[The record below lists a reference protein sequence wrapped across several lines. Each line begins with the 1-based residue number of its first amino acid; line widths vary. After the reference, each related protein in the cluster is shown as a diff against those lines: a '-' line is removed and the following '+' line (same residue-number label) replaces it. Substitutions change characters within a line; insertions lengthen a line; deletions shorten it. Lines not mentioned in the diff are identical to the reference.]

1 MEFRRVRGMRDLVAG
16 DAERARCVEEALVD
30 AMRSYGYEE
39 VRLPLLEAS
48 ELFSRGVGEA
58 TDIVEKEMYTFL
70 DRGGKQ
76 LSLRPEGTASCVRA
90 GIEQGLFHRRSRRLW
105 YAGPMFRYERPQKG
119 RFRQFDQVGA
129 EVFGVAGPEAEA
141 ELVQMVWSIW
151 DRLGI
156 ADGIA
161 LEINTVGAGRSRQAF
176 RDALVAF
183 LAPRADALDADSRRR
198 LDTNPLRILD
208 SKVPSTRALLEGA
221 PELHD
226 FLDDLDK
233 VHFDEM
239 RRLLDELRMP
249 YRVNPRLVRG
259 LDYYTH
265 TVFEWVTDGV
275 GAQDA
280 VCAGGRYD
288 GLVESLGGRAT
299 PAAGFAIG
307 VDRVVLLASETQ
319 GKIDYRPVDAY
330 WVVLDRRFM
339 GRALDMAQRL
349 RDSVPGLRVRTDTA
363 GGKPAAQFRRADESG
378 ARWAL
383 IVGEDEIARDRVS
396 VKWLREEREQAM
408 LPFEELGAALR
419 TTC

>member
-1 MEFRRVRGMRDLVAG
+1 MEFRRVRGMRDLVAA
-16 DAERARCVEEALVD
+16 DAERARGVEQAIVD
-30 AMRSYGYEE
+30 GIRSYGYEE
-39 VRLPLLEAS
+39 VRLPLLEGS

-76 LSLRPEGTASCVRA
+76 VSLRPEGTASCVRA
-90 GIEQGLFHRRSRRLW
+90 GIEQGLFHRRSQRLW

-129 EVFGVAGPEAEA
+129 EVFGVPGPEAEA

-151 DRLGI
+151 DGLGI
-156 ADGIA
+156 ADRIA
-161 LEINTVGAGRSRQAF
+161 LEINTVGAGPSRQAF

-208 SKVPSTRALLEGA
+208 SKAASTRALLDDA

-226 FLDDLDK
+226 FLLDSDRA
-233 VHFDEM
+233 HFDGL

-288 GLVESLGGRAT
+288 GLVEDLGGRPT
-299 PAAGFAIG
+299 AAVGFAIG
-307 VDRVVLLASETQ
+307 VDRVVLLASETR
-319 GKIDYRPVDAY
+319 GEIDYRPVDAY
-330 WVVLDRRFM
+330 WIVLDPRFM
-339 GRALDMAQRL
+339 GRVLDMAQRL

-383 IVGEDEIARDRVS
+383 IVGEDEVARERVS

-408 LPFEELGAALR
+408 LPFEEIGAALR
-419 TTC
+419 TGC

>member
-1 MEFRRVRGMRDLVAG
+1 MELRRVRGMRDVVAG
-16 DAERARCVEEALVD
+16 DAERARRAED
-30 AMRSYGYEE
+30 AIVAGIRSYGYEE
-39 VRLPLLEAS
+39 IRLPLLEAS

-90 GIEQGLFHRRSRRLW
+90 GIQQGLFHNRTQRLW

-119 RFRQFDQVGA
+119 RFRQFDQIGA
-129 EVFGVAGPEAEA
+129 EVFGIPGPQAEA
-141 ELVQMVWSIW
+141 ELVQMAWSLW
-151 DRLGI
+151 RALGV

-161 LEINTVGAGRSRQAF
+161 LEINTVGAGPTRRAY
-176 RDALVAF
+176 REALVAF
-183 LAPRADALDADSRRR
+183 LAPHAEALDADSRRR
-198 LDTNPLRILD
+198 LDTNPLRVLD
-208 SKVPSTRALLEGA
+208 TKVPSTRALLEDA
-221 PELHD
+221 PELAD
-226 FLDDLDK
+226 FMAPADK
-233 VHFDEM
+233 EHFDGL
-239 RRLLDELRMP
+239 RRLLDGLALP

-288 GLVESLGGRAT
+288 GLVERLGGRAT

-307 VDRVVLLASETQ
+307 VDRVVLLASEMRDEE
-319 GKIDYRPVDAY
+319 DYRPVDAY
-330 WVVLDRRFM
+330 WVVLDPRFL
-339 GRALDMAQRL
+339 GRALEWAQRL
-349 RDSVPGLRVRTDTA
+349 RDGAPGLRVRTDTA

-396 VKWLREEREQAM
+396 VKWLREERAQAM
-408 LPFEELGAALR
+408 LRFEELGAALR
-419 TTC
+419 TC

>member
-1 MEFRRVRGMRDLVAG
+1 MRDLVAE
-16 DAERARCVEEALVD
+16 DAERARRVEDDIVGAIR
-30 AMRSYGYEE
+30 AYGYEE
-39 VRLPLLEAS
+39 IRLPLLEAS

-58 TDIVEKEMYTFL
+58 TDIVEKEMYTLL

-76 LSLRPEGTASCVRA
+76 LSLRPEGTASCVRV
-90 GIEQGLFHRRSRRLW
+90 GIERGLFHNRSQRLW

-119 RFRQFDQVGA
+119 RYRQFDQIGA
-129 EVFGVAGPEAEA
+129 EIFGVAGPQAEA
-141 ELVQMVWSIW
+141 ELAQMVWWIW
-151 DRLGI
+151 RRLGV
-156 ADGIA
+156 ADAIA
-161 LEINTVGAGRSRQAF
+161 LEINTVGAGPSRQAY
-176 RDALVAF
+176 REALVAY
-183 LAPRADALDADSRRR
+183 LTPRAEALDADSRRR
-198 LDTNPLRILD
+198 LETNPLRILD
-208 SKVPSTRALLEGA
+208 SKAPSTQALLEDA
-221 PELHD
+221 PALAD
-226 FLDDLDK
+226 FMDASDTE
-233 VHFDEM
+233 HFDGL

-288 GLVESLGGRAT
+288 GLVEGLGGRAT
-299 PAAGFAIG
+299 AAAGFAIG
-307 VDRVVLLASETQ
+307 VDRVVLLAAQMRGEAA
-319 GKIDYRPVDAY
+319 YRPVDAY

-339 GRALDMAQRL
+339 GRALEWAQRL
-349 RDSVPGLRVRTDTA
+349 RDGAPELRVRTDTA

-396 VKWLREEREQAM
+396 VKWLREERAQAM
-408 LPFEELGAALR
+408 LAPEELAAALR
-419 TTC
+419 TG

>member
-1 MEFRRVRGMRDLVAG
+1 MRDLVAE
-16 DAERARCVEEALVD
+16 DAERARRVEADIVGVIR
-30 AMRSYGYEE
+30 AYGYEE
-39 VRLPLLEAS
+39 IRLPLLEAS

-90 GIEQGLFHRRSRRLW
+90 GIERGLFHNRTQRLW

-119 RFRQFDQVGA
+119 RFRQFDQIGA
-129 EVFGVAGPEAEA
+129 EVFGVAGPQAEA
-141 ELVQMVWSIW
+141 ELAQMVWSIW
-151 DRLGI
+151 RRLGV
-156 ADGIA
+156 ADAIA
-161 LEINTVGAGRSRQAF
+161 LEINTVGAGTSRQAY
-176 RDALVAF
+176 REALVGF
-183 LAPRADALDADSRRR
+183 LTPHAEALDADSRRR
-198 LDTNPLRILD
+198 LETNPLRILD
-208 SKVPSTRALLEGA
+208 SKAPSTQALLEDA
-221 PELHD
+221 PALAD
-226 FLDDLDK
+226 FMDVSDTE
-233 VHFDEM
+233 HFDGL
-239 RRLLDELRMP
+239 RRLLDELRLP

-288 GLVESLGGRAT
+288 GLVEDLGGRAT
-299 PAAGFAIG
+299 TAAGFAIG
-307 VDRVVLLASETQ
+307 VDRVVLLAAEMR
-319 GKIDYRPVDAY
+319 GEPEYRSVDAY

-339 GRALDMAQRL
+339 GRALEWAQRL
-349 RDSVPGLRVRTDTA
+349 RDSAPELRVRTDTA

-383 IVGEDEIARDRVS
+383 VVGEDEIARDRVS
-396 VKWLREEREQAM
+396 VKWLREERAQAM
-408 LPFEELGAALR
+408 LAPEELAAALR
-419 TTC
+419 IG

>member
-1 MEFRRVRGMRDLVAG
+1 MRDLVAE
-16 DAERARCVEEALVD
+16 DAERARRVEDDIVGVIRA
-30 AMRSYGYEE
+30 YGYEE
-39 VRLPLLEAS
+39 IRLPLLEAS

-90 GIEQGLFHRRSRRLW
+90 GIERGLFHNRSQRLW

-119 RFRQFDQVGA
+119 RFRQFDQIGA
-129 EVFGVAGPEAEA
+129 EVFGVAGPQAEA
-141 ELVQMVWSIW
+141 ELAQMVWSIW
-151 DRLGI
+151 RRLGV
-156 ADGIA
+156 ADAIA
-161 LEINTVGAGRSRQAF
+161 LEINTVGAGPSRQAY
-176 RDALVAF
+176 REALVGF
-183 LAPRADALDADSRRR
+183 LTPRAQALDADSRRR
-198 LDTNPLRILD
+198 LETNPLRILD
-208 SKVPSTRALLEGA
+208 SKAPSTQALLEDA
-221 PELHD
+221 PALAD
-226 FLDDLDK
+226 FMDVSDTE
-233 VHFDEM
+233 HFDGL

-288 GLVESLGGRAT
+288 GLVEDLGGRAT
-299 PAAGFAIG
+299 TAAGFAIG
-307 VDRVVLLASETQ
+307 VDRVVLLAAELQ
-319 GKIDYRPVDAY
+319 GEAEYRSVDAY

-339 GRALDMAQRL
+339 GRALEWAQRL
-349 RDSVPGLRVRTDTA
+349 RDSAPELRVRTDTA

-383 IVGEDEIARDRVS
+383 VVGEDEIARDRVS
-396 VKWLREEREQAM
+396 VKWLREERAQAM
-408 LPFEELGAALR
+408 LAPEELAAALR
-419 TTC
+419 SG

>member
-1 MEFRRVRGMRDLVAG
+1 MELRRVRGMRDLVAG
-16 DAERARCVEEALVD
+16 DAERARRVEEAIVGGI
-30 AMRSYGYEE
+30 RSYGYEE
-39 VRLPLLEAS
+39 IRLPLLEAS

-90 GIEQGLFHRRSRRLW
+90 GIQQGLFHHRSQRFW

-119 RFRQFDQVGA
+119 RFRQFDQIGA
-129 EVFGVAGPEAEA
+129 EVFGVAGPQAEA

-151 DRLGI
+151 RGLGV
-156 ADGIA
+156 ADG
-161 LEINTVGAGRSRQAF
+161 LELQVNTVGAGRSRRAY
-176 RDALVAF
+176 REALLAF
-183 LAPRADALDADSRRR
+183 LAPHAEALDEDSRRR
-198 LDTNPLRILD
+198 LHTNPLRILD
-208 SKVPSTRALLEGA
+208 SKVPSTRAVLEGA
-221 PELHD
+221 PELRD
-226 FLDDLDK
+226 FLEPSDAE
-233 VHFDEM
+233 HFDEL
-239 RRLLDELRMP
+239 RGLLDGLELP

-265 TVFEWVTDGV
+265 TVFEWVTGGA

-288 GLVESLGGRAT
+288 GLVESLGGRSTA
-299 PAAGFAIG
+299 AAGFAIG
-307 VDRVVLLASETQ
+307 VDRVVLLADEMRD
-319 GKIDYRPVDAY
+319 GEEYRPVDAY

-339 GRALDMAQRL
+339 GRVLELAQRL
-349 RDSVPGLRVRTDTA
+349 RDGVPGLRVRTDTA

-383 IVGEDEIARDRVS
+383 IVGEDEMARDQVS
-396 VKWLREEREQAM
+396 VKWLREERAQAM
-408 LPFEELGAALR
+408 LPFAELGAVMRAH
-419 TTC
+419 

>member
-1 MEFRRVRGMRDLVAG
+1 MRDLVAE
-16 DAERARCVEEALVD
+16 DAERARRVEDDIVGVIRA
-30 AMRSYGYEE
+30 YGYEE
-39 VRLPLLEAS
+39 IRLPLLEAS

-90 GIEQGLFHRRSRRLW
+90 GIERGLFHNRSQRLW

-119 RFRQFDQVGA
+119 RFRQFDQIGA
-129 EVFGVAGPEAEA
+129 EVFGVAGPQAEA
-141 ELVQMVWSIW
+141 ELAQMVWSIW
-151 DRLGI
+151 RRLGV
-156 ADGIA
+156 ADAIA
-161 LEINTVGAGRSRQAF
+161 LEINTVGAGPSRQAY
-176 RDALVAF
+176 REALVGF
-183 LAPRADALDADSRRR
+183 LTPRAQALDADSRRR
-198 LDTNPLRILD
+198 LETNPLRILD
-208 SKVPSTRALLEGA
+208 SKAPSTQALLEDA
-221 PELHD
+221 PALAD
-226 FLDDLDK
+226 FMDVSDTE
-233 VHFDEM
+233 HFDGL

-288 GLVESLGGRAT
+288 GLVEDLGGRAT
-299 PAAGFAIG
+299 TAAGFAIG
-307 VDRVVLLASETQ
+307 VDRVVLLAAEMR
-319 GKIDYRPVDAY
+319 GEAEYRSVDAY

-339 GRALDMAQRL
+339 GRALEWAQRL
-349 RDSVPGLRVRTDTA
+349 RDSAPELRVRTDTA

-383 IVGEDEIARDRVS
+383 VVGEDEIARDRVS
-396 VKWLREEREQAM
+396 VKWLREERAQAM
-408 LPFEELGAALR
+408 LAPEELAAALR
-419 TTC
+419 SG

>member
-1 MEFRRVRGMRDLVAG
+1 MRDLVAE
-16 DAERARCVEEALVD
+16 DAERARRVEDDIVGVIRA
-30 AMRSYGYEE
+30 YGYEE
-39 VRLPLLEAS
+39 IRLPLLEAS

-90 GIEQGLFHRRSRRLW
+90 GIERGLFHNRSQRLW

-119 RFRQFDQVGA
+119 RFRQFDQIGA
-129 EVFGVAGPEAEA
+129 EVFGVAGPQAEA
-141 ELVQMVWSIW
+141 ELAQMVWSIW
-151 DRLGI
+151 RRLGV
-156 ADGIA
+156 ADAIA
-161 LEINTVGAGRSRQAF
+161 LEINTVGAGPSRQAY
-176 RDALVAF
+176 REALVGF
-183 LAPRADALDADSRRR
+183 LTPRAQALDADSRRR
-198 LDTNPLRILD
+198 LETNPLRILD
-208 SKVPSTRALLEGA
+208 SKAPSTQALLEDA
-221 PELHD
+221 PALAD
-226 FLDDLDK
+226 FMDVSDTE
-233 VHFDEM
+233 HFDGL

-288 GLVESLGGRAT
+288 GLVEDLGGRAT
-299 PAAGFAIG
+299 TAAGFAIG
-307 VDRVVLLASETQ
+307 VDRVVLLAAELQ
-319 GKIDYRPVDAY
+319 GEAEYHSVDAY

-339 GRALDMAQRL
+339 GRALEWAQRL
-349 RDSVPGLRVRTDTA
+349 RDSAPELRVRTDTA

-383 IVGEDEIARDRVS
+383 VVGEDEIARDRVS
-396 VKWLREEREQAM
+396 VKWLREERAQAM
-408 LPFEELGAALR
+408 LAPEELAAALR
-419 TTC
+419 SG